1 MNLRLTFVLAP
12 LLVAMSAPAYARQL
26 DGPIAPQPP
35 AAFAPGDVFVSLE
48 YGEVV
53 WLAPDGSVRRVLPQ
67 TWPGTAEGMAFDAA
81 GNLLVSRW
89 CNDPFCTA
97 EFGRVEKYN
106 TMGQPLGKMDATFDC
121 SPRSI
126 VFDVAGATYIGQAGC
141 RKSILKFT
149 PGQTV
154 PAEFLAQEEN
164 EGVFWMDLAQDGCTM
179 FYTSMGASVKRYDV
193 CADTQLSDFNAAPLP
208 GGLTHDVRV
217 LPDGGVL
224 VSSGEVI
231 ARLNNAGELTQTY
244 AVGPEEPAL
253 WVGLDFADNGTTF
266 WVGNYHN
273 STLHKFNLATGE
285 HLASI
290 SVGTPNNWIIAV
302 KVAK

>member
-1 MNLRLTFVLAP
+1 
-12 LLVAMSAPAYARQL
+12 
-26 DGPIAPQPP
+26 
-35 AAFAPGDVFVSLE
+35 
-48 YGEVV
+48 
-53 WLAPDGSVRRVLPQ
+53 
-67 TWPGTAEGMAFDAA
+67 MAFDTG
-81 GNLLVSRW
+81 GNLFVSRW

-106 TMGQPLGKMDATFDC
+106 NAGLPLGKQDMTFDC

-126 VFDVAGATYIGQAGC
+126 VFDAAGATYVGQAGC
-141 RKSILKFT
+141 RKSILKFV
-149 PGQTV
+149 PGQAPT
-154 PAEFLAQEEN
+154 EYLAQEEN

-193 CADTQLSDFNAAPLP
+193 CSGTQLSDFATGLP

-231 ARLNNAGELTQTY
+231 VRLNSAGVVTQTY

-273 STLHKFNLATGE
+273 SKLHKFNLATGE
-285 HLASI
+285 HLATI
-290 SVGTPNNWIIAV
+290 SVGTPPNWIISV
-302 KVAK
+302 KVAR